1 MSTRIAAGVATV
13 GLGIVLAFAGA
24 EQVSGGAAP
33 QDRAGEAAPLYAID
47 VAEDAPAQDCSIK
60 GNVSRSGERIYH
72 VPGGRFYDRT
82 KINESAGERW
92 FCSEEDALAAGWRRA
107 KQ

>member
-1 MSTRIAAGVATV
+1 
-13 GLGIVLAFAGA
+13 
-24 EQVSGGAAP
+24 
-33 QDRAGEAAPLYAID
+33 
-47 VAEDAPAQDCSIK
+47 
-60 GNVSRSGERIYH
+60 

-82 KINESAGERW
+82 KINEGAGERW